1 MKRITGKEGM
11 RRVSCFITILATI
24 TLLSSSIVGDTTEPL
39 LTELA
44 GDSKNNEGKKI
55 TLTLKFKSLDY
66 LFNKI
71 YFYDRKNID
80 IVFDIAIQT
89 GMEEYKNEMLNLREG
104 LDYRVTF
111 IFDGLGN
118 IGLIKGELI
127 RFTPVILLKLPRA
140 Q

>member
-1 MKRITGKEGM
+1 M
-11 RRVSCFITILATI
+11 SSILAGDTSQP
-24 TLLSSSIVGDTTEPL
+24 LLS
-39 LTELA
+39 ELA
-44 GDSKNNEGKKI
+44 GKSEEYEGKKL
-55 TLTLKFKSLDY
+55 TLILKFKTIDH

-89 GMEEYKNEMLNLREG
+89 GMKEYKNEILNLREG
-104 LDYRVTF
+104 MDYSVTF
-111 IFDGLGN
+111 LFDGIGN

-127 RFTPVILLKLPRA
+127 RFTPVILSKLPRS